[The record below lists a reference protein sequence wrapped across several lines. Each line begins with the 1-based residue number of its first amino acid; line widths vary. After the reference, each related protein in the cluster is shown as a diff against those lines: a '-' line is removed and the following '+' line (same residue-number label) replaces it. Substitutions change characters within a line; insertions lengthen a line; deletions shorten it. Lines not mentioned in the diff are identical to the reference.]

1 LTNEE
6 RAAIVAALSGS
17 FGPAID
23 VTPADD
29 QPLHVLL
36 KALALSQPWTSRTR
50 ALLRFVGWPETR
62 PDFFIEPT
70 VVNGAGEPPR
80 SHSDEVVLGASWRR
94 FSYAFPWEAPGAD
107 PVRAVQLWLGRFRE
121 AT

>member
-1 LTNEE
+1 MTEEE
-6 RAAIVAALSGS
+6 RAAIVTALSS
-17 FGPAID
+17 FGPTID
-23 VTPADD
+23 VSPASD
-29 QPLHVLL
+29 QPLHVVLKSLL
-36 KALALSQPWTSRTR
+36 LPAPWTSRTR
-50 ALLRFVGWPETR
+50 ALLRFAGWPDAR

-80 SHSDEVVLGASWRR
+80 SHSDEVVLGTIWRR
-94 FSYAFPWEAPGAD
+94 FSYGFPWDSSSAD